1 VIRRTIF
8 VVIATLTVASL
19 YYAVIYVTS
28 GAANYVTSHGGTV
41 SWPDGAA
48 SVVWQNASL
57 ADSDLDCLSKIRC
70 LTVLHIEGNPKISD
84 LGLQEIARNAEDL
97 SILNLEGTSVT
108 QGGVLQFIN
117 RFPRCDVWWQGRYWS
132 TAQM

>member
-1 VIRRTIF
+1 MAGRKIF
-8 VVIATLTVASL
+8 VVTAALTVVTL
-19 YYAVIYVTS
+19 YYAAGYVTS
-28 GAANYVTSHGGTV
+28 GAANYVTSRGGTV

-48 SVVWQNASL
+48 CVVWQNAGV
-57 ADSDLDCLSKIRC
+57 ADSDLACLSSFRC
-70 LTVLHIEGNPKISD
+70 LTILHLEGNQKISD

-117 RFPRCDVWWQGRYWS
+117 RFPRCDIWWQGRYWS
-132 TAQM
+132 TALM